1 MDMSILTKGLKHVF
15 FDQSTW
21 LDRLTWLIH
30 LVKLENVGQNGHW
43 VLITIICSQIEHNI

>member
-21 LDRLTWLIH
+21 LEWPIWPIYQA
-30 LVKLENVGQNGHW
+30 KLNNPSQNGQRA
-43 VLITIICSQIEHNI
+43 LIKWDI